1 MTVTLNTEQERRDYA
16 KQAAGQMVQSLRES
30 NAAYEARTGSPSTV
44 SEAEYEKA
52 EREIET
58 AMLKTAGLK
67 PLR

>member
-1 MTVTLNTEQERRDYA
+1 MTITLTTEQERRDYA
-16 KQAAGQMVQSLRES
+16 KQAAATMIESLRES
-30 NAAYEARTGSPSTV
+30 NAAYEARTGSPATV
-44 SEAEYEKA
+44 SAAEYEQA